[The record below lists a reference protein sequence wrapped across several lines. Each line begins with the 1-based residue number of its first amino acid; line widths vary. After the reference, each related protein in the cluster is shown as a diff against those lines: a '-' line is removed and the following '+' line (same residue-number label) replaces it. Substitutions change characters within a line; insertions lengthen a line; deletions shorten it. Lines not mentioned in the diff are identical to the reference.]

1 MRGGCDVDL
10 RLKHVQ
16 IKQFYLQ
23 NLLRAGIFTF
33 TIHKISTK
41 LNPGDLNTKTLS
53 GERRKLVSRL
63 IGLFMADSCEE
74 NDDSELRRVR
84 RVNQVTRQQCVRL
97 IQMATATL
105 NVCFQ
110 LKGCS
115 PDSSLGAGEPNF
127 ELYDSGA
134 TAALVMDAVL
144 EFTAGFIYRC
154 AMVVG
159 RSLHYGIYTV
169 GFLVILAL
177 VMFVAMGPI
186 TGRNSRMPPWFEI
199 RHAVQTIWDGG
210 TECSLDRPC
219 SWHTTCYRL

>member
-1 MRGGCDVDL
+1 
-10 RLKHVQ
+10 
-16 IKQFYLQ
+16 
-23 NLLRAGIFTF
+23 
-33 TIHKISTK
+33 
-41 LNPGDLNTKTLS
+41 
-53 GERRKLVSRL
+53 
-63 IGLFMADSCEE
+63 MADSCEE

-154 AMVVG
+154 AMVVAMEG
-159 RSLHYGIYTV
+159 VSTMESTPLV
-169 GFLVILAL
+169 SWSFL
-177 VMFVAMGPI
+177 
-186 TGRNSRMPPWFEI
+186 RW
-199 RHAVQTIWDGG
+199 
-210 TECSLDRPC
+210 
-219 SWHTTCYRL
+219 